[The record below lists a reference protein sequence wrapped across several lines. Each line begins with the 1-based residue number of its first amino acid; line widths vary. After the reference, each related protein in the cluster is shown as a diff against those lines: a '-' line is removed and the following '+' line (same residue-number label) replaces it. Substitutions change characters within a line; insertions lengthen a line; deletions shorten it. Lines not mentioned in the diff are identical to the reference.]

1 MIKVFY
7 RCIRQ
12 PKYEIPDMAFTIG
25 KEYPLDILDGCI
37 PVIISDGS
45 YPWSENILSSPSGF
59 SGCFQRIERE
69 VFEREGIEWFKH
81 TPGDPMP
88 DTGSQKIIAL
98 LKNGKLAACGNAHD
112 AIVFPWHSTLSDDS
126 MIIGWRY
133 SDQEIKPEGKSSLDI
148 STEKKP
154 DFQFQIDPSENLN
167 CRCFIF
173 GAPPLA
179 KPNWQ
184 FKLPDLS
191 AVKGEHF
198 ETEPCAVRDIISTM
212 SEPESTG
219 ERQYR
224 EKVEAQDKADQ
235 EAEQA
240 KADELKEVSN
250 VLGNFPDSDF
260 SGQIGGFR
268 RV

>member
-69 VFEREGIEWFKH
+69 VFESHGKEWFRH

-88 DTGSQKIIAL
+88 CD
-98 LKNGKLAACGNAHD
+98 GNAKVHLLYRRGSISS
-112 AIVFPWHSTLSDDS
+112 ARPAKRWAWDS
-126 MIIGWRY
+126 RYEELGWCY